1 MIASEADTMIWTP
14 RYRLVIFDFDGTLAD
29 TKVGIA
35 ETVNRTLTT
44 FGHPSV
50 PNARIHELAGL
61 SLERIFNSLIPT
73 PLAPSALA
81 ELVGY
86 YRSHYNAIA
95 PKSVRLFPGIH
106 ELLEALRR
114 LGVVLTIATSKGR
127 EGIMLMLEALEVA
140 EFFDLVVSDTC
151 VARKKPEP
159 DMVLQ
164 TLEKIVVGPLET
176 IVVGDTTHDIRM
188 GKAAGTHTCGVTFGS
203 HTEAQLA
210 AESPTYIAR
219 DPGELLQVLLPARS

>member
-1 MIASEADTMIWTP
+1 MIASEADTMMRTS

-29 TKVGIA
+29 TNVGIA
-35 ETVNRTLTT
+35 ETVNRTLTA

-50 PNARIHELAGL
+50 PNARIHELVGL
-61 SLERIFNSLIPT
+61 SLETIFDSLITT

-81 ELVGY
+81 EFIGH

-95 PKSVRLFPGIH
+95 PKSVRLFPGMYD
-106 ELLEALRR
+106 LLEELRR
-114 LGVVLTIATSKGR
+114 SDVILTIATSKAR

-164 TLEKIVVGPLET
+164 TLEKMVVGPLES

-203 HTEAQLA
+203 HPEAQLA

-219 DPGELLQVLLPARS
+219 DPGELMQVLLPASS